1 MKVCHISTVHPET
14 DIRIFF
20 KECMSLKNK
29 YDEVYLIVSSDKD
42 KIINGINILAL
53 PCKGGRAYRFFVKK
67 FIAFKRALKLNAD
80 IYHFHDP
87 ELLFT
92 GLLLK
97 LHGKKVI
104 YDVHEDVPL
113 QILNKS
119 WLGPL
124 WMRKMIS
131 GIFNFFEKG
140 ISSKLDGVV
149 TVTQEIG
156 EKFSKCKR
164 VCIVRNLPVVEAI
177 KNAGPVKR
185 DDDHAVMIYVGELT
199 QIRGIKELI
208 KALDLL
214 HGRARLWLL
223 GDWETQKL
231 CDECKSMNGWKYA
244 VYYGRKKPEE
254 VYGYLKSADI
264 GMCTLYPRKNYLM
277 SLPIK
282 AFEYIACG
290 LPIIMSDFPYWR
302 KNFND
307 HAVFVNPEKP
317 QEIADAVNN
326 IINSSDF
333 KKRDKKCSFEFS
345 WEEESKK
352 LIKLYDEIINNR

>member
-1 MKVCHISTVHPET
+1 MRVCHISTVHPET

-20 KECMSLKNK
+20 KECLSLKKK

-42 KIINGINILAL
+42 KIINGINILSL
-53 PCKGGRAYRFFVKK
+53 PCKGGRVYRFFVKK
-67 FIAFKRALKLNAD
+67 FIAFKKALKVNAD
-80 IYHFHDP
+80 VYHFHDP

-97 LHGKKVI
+97 ICGKKVI

-124 WMRKMIS
+124 WVRKMIS
-131 GIFNFFEKG
+131 GMFNFMEKG
-140 ISSKLDGVV
+140 ISSKFDGVV

-156 EKFSKCKR
+156 EKFYKCKR
-164 VCIVRNLPVVEAI
+164 VCIVRNLPVVKAI
-177 KNAGPVKR
+177 KNAEPAKS
-185 DDDHAVMIYVGELT
+185 DNDHTVIIYAGEIT
-199 QIRGIKELI
+199 EIRGIKKLI
-208 KALDLL
+208 EAVNLL
-214 HGRARLWLL
+214 NGRVRLWLL
-223 GDWETQKL
+223 GDWETQEL
-231 CDECKSMNGWKYA
+231 CDECKKMDGWEYA
-244 VYYGRKKPEE
+244 VYYGRKKPED

-302 KNFND
+302 KNFNNY
-307 HAVFVNPEKP
+307 AVFVDPEKP
-317 QEIADAVNN
+317 DEIAAAIDK
-326 IINSSDF
+326 IINSSD
-333 KKRDKKCSFEFS
+333 KGKQDKKCNFEFS

-352 LIKLYDEIINNR
+352 LTALYDEILS